1 VEKLAGV
8 REELNQQQMP
18 GERRISKTIARRLRF

>member
-1 VEKLAGV
+1 V